1 MTLKKLRKLPCEEEL
16 VFESARKDLTGFSK
30 DQVVF
35 YFLVDLFH
43 LPLFVLGVHE
53 LRAAFC
59 SAFTSGV
66 IFSKTSNE
74 LTVPSLI

>member
-1 MTLKKLRKLPCEEEL
+1 MSVRKY
-16 VFESARKDLTGFSK
+16 LTGFSK
-30 DQVVF
+30 DRVVF
-35 YFLVDLFH
+35 YFLVDLFN

-53 LRAAFC
+53 LRAAFH

-74 LTVPSLI
+74 LTEPSLI